1 MNTRPSRTRR
11 SLAALAAAGVL
22 SLATA
27 VPATAVNLPDP
38 LGDGISRGGD
48 FPPTPVNDNS
58 VELIQVGLGALG
70 GIALAGAG
78 AAALRSRRQH
88 HPQLA

>member
-1 MNTRPSRTRR
+1 
-11 SLAALAAAGVL
+11 
-22 SLATA
+22 
-27 VPATAVNLPDP
+27 
-38 LGDGISRGGD
+38 
-48 FPPTPVNDNS
+48 VNDNS